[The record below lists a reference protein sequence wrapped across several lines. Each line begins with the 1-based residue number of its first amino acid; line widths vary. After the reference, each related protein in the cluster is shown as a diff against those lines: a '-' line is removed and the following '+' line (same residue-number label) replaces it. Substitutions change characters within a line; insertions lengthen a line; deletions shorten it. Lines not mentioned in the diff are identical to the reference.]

1 MVSTNMRVYD
11 KTYSQI
17 DEIAHK
23 LKISKQEVLDQAVES
38 YRRELF
44 LREANNAYAA
54 LRNNLEAWQNEKEE
68 REAWDYSIQDGL
80 EDDR

>member
-1 MVSTNMRVYD
+1 MVSTNMRVYN

-17 DEIAHK
+17 DKIAHQ
-23 LKISKQEVLDQAVES
+23 LKISKQEALDQAVES

-54 LRNNLEAWQNEKEE
+54 LRNDPEAWQNEKEE
-68 REAWDYSIQDGL
+68 REAWDYTIQDGL

>member
-1 MVSTNMRVYD
+1 MGSTNMRVYD
-11 KTYSQI
+11 KTYNEI
-17 DEIAHK
+17 DKIAHQ
-23 LKISKQEVLDQAVES
+23 LKISKQEALDQAVER

-54 LRNNLEAWQNEKEE
+54 LRNDLEAWQNEKKE
-68 REAWDYSIQDGL
+68 REAWDYTIQDGL

>member
-1 MVSTNMRVYD
+1 MGSTNMRVYD

-17 DEIAHK
+17 DKIAHQ
-23 LKISKQEVLDQAVES
+23 LKISKQEALDQAVEN

-44 LREANNAYAA
+44 LKEANNAYAA
-54 LRNNLEAWQNEKEE
+54 LRNDIEAWHNEKEE
-68 REAWDYSIQDGL
+68 REDWDYTIQDGL

>member
-1 MVSTNMRVYD
+1 MGSTNMRVYD

-17 DEIAHK
+17 DKIAHQ
-23 LKISKQEVLDQAVES
+23 LKISKQEALDQAVES

-54 LRNNLEAWQNEKEE
+54 LRNDPEAWQNEKEE
-68 REAWDYSIQDGL
+68 RETWDYTIQDGL

>member
-1 MVSTNMRVYD
+1 MVSTNMRVYN

-17 DEIAHK
+17 DKIAHQ
-23 LKISKQEVLDQAVES
+23 LKISKQEALDQAVES

-54 LRNNLEAWQNEKEE
+54 LRNDHEAWQNEKEE
-68 REAWDYSIQDGL
+68 REAWDYTIQDGL